1 MPAYVNLS
9 KFLPMTDST
18 LNESKN
24 DLLLAIER
32 FKLVAKATHDVIWDW
47 DLARGTV
54 WWNEGMQ
61 EIFGYRTEDIESG
74 PNSWFDRIHPDDQE
88 QVVRKIYQV
97 IEKGESNWSNFYR
110 FRRADGSYAH
120 VHDRG
125 YTIQGGGK
133 PVRMVGS
140 MMDIS
145 SQLRSDKAREESE
158 ESLRFAMQAAQL
170 GTWNLNPAD
179 RTASLNDRCKELYG
193 NPSDT
198 ELHYEGLVQFIHPD
212 DRARVIE
219 AIERA
224 LDPSVRAIYD
234 VRYRVIGASDG
245 KLRWL
250 HCTGQAYFDQAGTAY
265 RFSGISREITA
276 EVTSQEKIAWADQ
289 QAAMTIEG
297 SGAGSFMVALATNE
311 IIYSPTMARIITGS
325 EAANMTRDILLASLH
340 PDDVDIRDRA
350 YAEAADS
357 GELRYQARFIW
368 NDASVHWVRVLG
380 RYLYDSTGK
389 AISLSGIVMDITDRI
404 ESEQRLKV
412 NEEHLRTL
420 IEQAPVATALFVGK
434 DMVIDI
440 PNEAMLKVW
449 GKGRSVIGKPLREAL
464 PELEGQP
471 FLGILDRIYKT
482 GEAHS
487 EQGARADL
495 VVDGRLQTF
504 YYDYTYKPLKDSRGE
519 VYAILDMAVDV
530 TEQVISRQELEQSE
544 ERYRQLASELERR
557 VGQRTDELH
566 QANIELVNS
575 NNNLQQFAYAASHD
589 MQEPLRKIQSFGSRL
604 LSTYSDKL
612 DDNGKY
618 MLNRIQDASKTM
630 SAMIDDL
637 LAYSRLTTREGE
649 FDEVRL
655 DEIVHSVLADL
666 EISIQEQ
673 KTDIIV
679 EDLPVVWGN
688 GPQLAQLMQNL
699 ISNAIKYRLPDQQSV
714 IRLSYRTVSDAEKGT
729 LPKPLPD
736 HPYIRLEVI
745 DNGIGFDEIYLD
757 RIFQMFQRLHGRS
770 EFSGSGIGLAIC
782 RRIVQ
787 EHGGEITV
795 ESNESGTAFTI
806 RLPVET
812 GAAAEG

>member
-1 MPAYVNLS
+1 
-9 KFLPMTDST
+9 MTDTT
-18 LNESKN
+18 LNEPKN

-61 EIFGYRTEDIESG
+61 EIFGYRPEDIESG

-88 QVVRKIYQV
+88 QVVKKIYRV
-97 IEKGESNWSNFYR
+97 IEKGESNWSDFYR

-145 SQLRSDKAREESE
+145 QQLRSDKAREESE

-179 RTASLNDRCKELYG
+179 RTALLNDRCKELYG
-193 NPSDT
+193 RPADA
-198 ELHYEGLVQFIHPD
+198 EMHYEGLIQFIHPD

-219 AIERA
+219 AVERA
-224 LDPSVRAIYD
+224 LDPAVRAVYD
-234 VRYRVIGASDG
+234 VRYRVIGASDR

-250 HCTGQAYFDQAGTAY
+250 HCTGQAYFDPTGSPY
-265 RFSGISREITA
+265 RFSGISREITS
-276 EVTSQEKIAWADQ
+276 EITSQEKIAWADQ

-297 SGAGSFMVALATNE
+297 SGAGSFMVALASNE

-340 PDDVDIRDRA
+340 PDDVDIRNKA
-350 YAEAADS
+350 YAEAEDN
-357 GELRYQARFIW
+357 GELRYEARFIW
-368 NDASVHWVRVLG
+368 NDSSVHWVRVLG
-380 RYLYDSTGK
+380 RYLYDSMGK

-449 GKGRSVIGKPLREAL
+449 GKGRSVIGKPLKDAL

-471 FLGILDRIYKT
+471 FLAILDRIYKT

-504 YYDYTYKPLKDSRGE
+504 YYDYTYKPLKNSKGE

-604 LSTYSDKL
+604 LSTYSEKL
-612 DDNGKY
+612 DDNGQY
-618 MLNRIQDASKTM
+618 MLNRIQDASKRM

-649 FDEVRL
+649 FDQVRL

-688 GPQLAQLMQNL
+688 GSQLAQLMQNL
-699 ISNAIKYRLPDQQSV
+699 ISNAIKYRLPEQQSV
-714 IRLSYRTVSDAEKGT
+714 VRLSYRSVNESEKAT
-729 LPKPLPD
+729 LPKLLPD
-736 HPYIRLEVI
+736 HPYIRLEVT

-770 EFSGSGIGLAIC
+770 EFSGSGIGLALCKKVVQNHHGYITAQSQPGKGATF
-782 RRIVQ
+782 IVY
-787 EHGGEITV
+787 
-795 ESNESGTAFTI
+795 
-806 RLPVET
+806 LPQPR
-812 GAAAEG
+812 

>member
-1 MPAYVNLS
+1 
-9 KFLPMTDST
+9 MTDIT
-18 LNESKN
+18 LNERKN

-61 EIFGYRTEDIESG
+61 EIFGYRPEDIEAG

-88 QVVRKIYQV
+88 QVVKKMHAL
-97 IEKGESNWSNFYR
+97 IEKGESNWSDFYR

-125 YTIQGGGK
+125 YTIQSGGK

-145 SQLRSDKAREESE
+145 QQLRSDKARQESE
-158 ESLRFAMQAAQL
+158 ENLTFAIQAAQL

-179 RTASLNDRCKELYG
+179 QTVLFNDRCRELYG
-193 NPSDT
+193 YPADT
-198 ELHYEGLVQFIHPD
+198 DMHYERLIQFVHPD
-212 DRARVIE
+212 DRTRVME
-219 AIERA
+219 AVGRT
-224 LDPSVRAIYD
+224 LDPSLRVPYD
-234 VRYRVIGASDG
+234 IRYRVIGASDR

-250 HCTGQAYFDQAGTAY
+250 HCTGQAYFNPSGKPI
-265 RFSGISREITA
+265 RFSGISREITS
-276 EVTSQEKIAWADQ
+276 EITSQEKIAWADQ

-297 SGAGSFMVALATNE
+297 SGAGSFMVTLANNE

-325 EAANMTRDILLASLH
+325 ESANMTRNILLASLH
-340 PDDVDIRDRA
+340 PDDIHIRNQA
-350 YAEAADS
+350 YAEAEDN
-357 GELRYQARFIW
+357 GELRYEARFIW
-368 NDASVHWVRVLG
+368 NDTSVHWVRVLG
-380 RYLYDSTGK
+380 RYLYDSLGK
-389 AISLSGIVMDITDRI
+389 AVSLSGIVMDITDRI

-420 IEQAPVATALFVGK
+420 IEQAPVATALFVGEE
-434 DMVIDI
+434 MVIDI
-440 PNEAMLKVW
+440 PNEAMLKFW
-449 GKGRSVIGKPLREAL
+449 GKGRSIIGKPLREAL

-471 FLGILDRIYKT
+471 FLSILDRIYKT

-495 VVDGRLQTF
+495 VVDGQLQTF
-504 YYDYTYKPLKDSRGE
+504 YYDYTYKPLKNAKGE

-544 ERYRQLASELERR
+544 ERYRQLAAELERR

-566 QANIELVNS
+566 QANIELMNS

-604 LSTYSDKL
+604 LLTYSDKL
-612 DDNGKY
+612 DENGKY
-618 MLNRIQDASKTM
+618 MLNRIQDASKRM

-649 FDEVRL
+649 FEKVAL
-655 DEIVHSVLADL
+655 DDVVDSVLADL

-679 EDLPVVWGN
+679 EGLPVVWGN
-688 GPQLAQLMQNL
+688 RSQLTQLVQNL
-699 ISNAIKYRLPDQQSV
+699 ISNAVKYRLPDQESV
-714 IRLSYRTVSDAEKGT
+714 IRLSYRTLDGAEKET
-729 LPKPLPD
+729 LPKLLPD
-736 HPYIRLEVI
+736 HKYIRLEVS

-770 EFSGSGIGLAIC
+770 EFSGSGIGLALCKKVVQNHQGYITA
-782 RRIVQ
+782 RSQPGKGATFIVY
-787 EHGGEITV
+787 
-795 ESNESGTAFTI
+795 
-806 RLPVET
+806 LPVPR
-812 GAAAEG
+812 

>member
-1 MPAYVNLS
+1 
-9 KFLPMTDST
+9 MTDTT
-18 LNESKN
+18 LNEPKN

-61 EIFGYRTEDIESG
+61 EIFGYDPDEIESG

-88 QVVRKIYQV
+88 QVVKKIYGV
-97 IEKGESNWSNFYR
+97 IEKGESNWSDFYR

-145 SQLRSDKAREESE
+145 QQLRSDKAREESE

-179 RTASLNDRCKELYG
+179 QTALLNDRCKELYG
-193 NPSDT
+193 NPADAD
-198 ELHYEGLVQFIHPD
+198 LHYGGLVQFIHPD

-219 AIERA
+219 AVERA
-224 LDPSVRAIYD
+224 LDPSARAIYD
-234 VRYRVIGASDG
+234 VRYRVIGASDR

-250 HCTGQAYFDQAGTAY
+250 HCTGQAYFDPTGNPY
-265 RFSGISREITA
+265 RFSGISREITS

-297 SGAGSFMVALATNE
+297 SGAGSFMVTLATNE

-325 EAANMTRDILLASLH
+325 ETANMTRDILLASLH
-340 PDDVDIRDRA
+340 PDDIGIRNQA
-350 YAEAADS
+350 YAEAEDN
-357 GELRYQARFIW
+357 GELRYEARFIW

-380 RYLYDSTGK
+380 RYLYDSMGK

-420 IEQAPVATALFVGK
+420 IQQAPVATALFVGK
-434 DMVIDI
+434 GMVIDI

-471 FLGILDRIYKT
+471 FLDILDRIYKT
-482 GEAHS
+482 GEPHS

-504 YYDYTYKPLKDSRGE
+504 YYDYTYKPLKNLNGE

-604 LSTYSDKL
+604 LSTYSEKL

-618 MLNRIQDASKTM
+618 MLNRIQDASKRM

-649 FDEVRL
+649 FDEVKL
-655 DEIVHSVLADL
+655 DEIAHSVLADL

-688 GPQLAQLMQNL
+688 GSQLAQLMQNL
-699 ISNAIKYRLPDQQSV
+699 ISNAVKYRLPDQQSV
-714 IRLSYRTVSDAEKGT
+714 IRLSYRTVNETEKAT
-729 LPKPLPD
+729 LPKLLPG
-736 HPYIRLEVI
+736 HSYIRLEVI
-745 DNGIGFDEIYLD
+745 DNGIGFDEMYLD

-770 EFSGSGIGLAIC
+770 EFSGSGIGLALCKKVVQNHHGYITAQSEPGKGATF
-782 RRIVQ
+782 IVY
-787 EHGGEITV
+787 
-795 ESNESGTAFTI
+795 
-806 RLPVET
+806 LPQPR
-812 GAAAEG
+812 

>member
-1 MPAYVNLS
+1 
-9 KFLPMTDST
+9 MTDTT
-18 LNESKN
+18 LNERKN

-61 EIFGYRTEDIESG
+61 EIFGYSPEDVESG

-88 QVVRKIYQV
+88 QVVKKMYNV
-97 IEKGESNWSNFYR
+97 IEKGESNWSDFYR

-125 YTIQGGGK
+125 YTIQSEGK

-140 MMDIS
+140 MMDLTE
-145 SQLRSDKAREESE
+145 QLRSDKARQESE
-158 ESLRFAMQAAQL
+158 ESLTFAIQAAQL

-179 RTASLNDRCKELYG
+179 KTALFNDRCKELYG
-193 NPSDT
+193 FPAEADMY
-198 ELHYEGLVQFIHPD
+198 YERLVQFIHPD
-212 DRARVIE
+212 DRGRVTE
-219 AIERA
+219 AIERT
-224 LDPSVRAIYD
+224 LNPSLRVPYD
-234 VRYRVIGASDG
+234 VRYRVIGAKDR

-250 HCTGQAYFDQAGTAY
+250 HCTGQAYFDQSGSPY
-265 RFSGISREITA
+265 RFSGISREITS
-276 EVTSQEKIAWADQ
+276 EITSQEKIAWADQ

-297 SGAGSFMVALATNE
+297 SGAGSFMVTLATDE
-311 IIYSPTMARIITGS
+311 IIYSPTMAWIITGS
-325 EAANMTRDILLASLH
+325 EDIRMTRDIFVASLH
-340 PDDVDIRDRA
+340 PDDTEVRNKA
-350 YAEAADS
+350 YQEAADN
-357 GELRYQARFIW
+357 GELRYEARFVW
-368 NDASVHWVRVLG
+368 FDGSVHWVRVLG
-380 RYLYDSTGK
+380 RYLYDSVGK
-389 AISLSGIVMDITDRI
+389 AVSLSGIVMDVTDRI

-471 FLGILDRIYKT
+471 FLAILDRIYQT

-487 EQGARADL
+487 EQGARAD
-495 VVDGRLQTF
+495 VVVNGRREIF
-504 YYDYTYKPLKDSRGE
+504 YYDYTYKPLRNTKGE

-557 VGQRTDELH
+557 VGQRTAELH
-566 QANIELVNS
+566 QANLELVNS

-604 LSTYSDKL
+604 LTTYSDKL

-618 MLNRIQDASKTM
+618 MLNRIQDASKRM

-637 LAYSRLTTREGE
+637 LAYSRLTTREGD
-649 FDEVRL
+649 FDEVPL
-655 DEIVHSVLADL
+655 DDVIQSVLADL
-666 EISIQEQ
+666 ELSIQEQ

-679 EDLPVVWGN
+679 EDLPAVWGN
-688 GPQLAQLMQNL
+688 RSQLTQLIQNL
-699 ISNAIKYRLPDQQSV
+699 VSNAVKYRLPDQESV
-714 IRLSYRTVSDAEKGT
+714 IRLSYRSVDEAEKET
-729 LPKPLPD
+729 LPKLLPD
-736 HPYIRLEVI
+736 HRYIRLEVS

-770 EFSGSGIGLAIC
+770 EFSGSGIGLALCKKVVQNHHGYITAQSEPGKGATF
-782 RRIVQ
+782 IVY
-787 EHGGEITV
+787 
-795 ESNESGTAFTI
+795 
-806 RLPVET
+806 LPQPL
-812 GAAAEG
+812 